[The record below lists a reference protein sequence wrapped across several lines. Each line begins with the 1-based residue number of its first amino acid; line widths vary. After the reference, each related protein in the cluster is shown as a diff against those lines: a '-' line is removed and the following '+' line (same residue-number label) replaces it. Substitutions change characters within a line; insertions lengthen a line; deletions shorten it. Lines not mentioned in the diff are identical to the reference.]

1 MKTNFDIEKFIESG
15 SINNELD
22 LERAMIA
29 DRKLRLLSKD
39 SLHFKNLRKKL
50 RDLIEVYENEE
61 WSNLDTLTDEK
72 VIESDKSEFIAEQ
85 ERVFIENRKQ
95 QIRKKLKALDLTQE
109 NLGHILGHKSKTHM
123 SELMNGI
130 KPFTLKDLIII
141 NRLLKIDIK
150 ELIPI
155 FLSTEDKIKVKSAV
169 IELNK
174 PQIKLEKADLLFS
187 F

>member
-1 MKTNFDIEKFIESG
+1 MKTHFDIEKFIENG
-15 SINNELD
+15 SITNELD

-29 DRKLRLLSKD
+29 DRKLRLLSKENV
-39 SLHFKNLRKKL
+39 HFKNLRKKL
-50 RDLIEVYENEE
+50 RDLIEDYENRE
-61 WSNLDTLTDEK
+61 WSNLDNITEEK
-72 VIESDKSEFIAEQ
+72 VIESDKSEIIAER
-85 ERVFIENRKQ
+85 ERIFIENRKQ

-130 KPFTLKDLIII
+130 KPFTLKDLVII

-150 ELIPI
+150 ELVPI
-155 FLSTEDKIKVKSAV
+155 FLSREDQIKVKSAV

-174 PQIKLEKADLLFS
+174 PQIKLEKDGLMFC
-187 F
+187 

>member
-1 MKTNFDIEKFIESG
+1 MKTHFDIEKFIENG
-15 SINNELD
+15 LITNELD

-29 DRKLRLLSKD
+29 DRKLRLLSKENV
-39 SLHFKNLRKKL
+39 HFKNLRKKL
-50 RDLIEVYENEE
+50 RDLIEDYENRE
-61 WSNLDTLTDEK
+61 WSNLDNINEEK
-72 VIESDKSEFIAEQ
+72 VIESDKSEIIAER
-85 ERVFIENRKQ
+85 ERIFIENRKQ

-130 KPFTLKDLIII
+130 KPFTLKDLVII

-150 ELIPI
+150 ELVPI
-155 FLSTEDKIKVKSAV
+155 FLSREDQIKVKSAV

-174 PQIKLEKADLLFS
+174 PQIKLEKDGLMFC
-187 F
+187 